1 MADRGAFERFHA
13 TARPRLWAW
22 LRRVAGDGAL
32 ADEVAQEA
40 FVRFLDRDGLAL
52 PEAER
57 RPYLYGIAWRV
68 LADARRHA
76 RRLAPLEEAPPAC
89 TPPADPEAARA
100 AEVLAAL
107 PERQRALLWLA
118 HVEGLSHKEIAA
130 ALGLSA
136 ASVRVLLHRA
146 RARAAALLGEE
157 DPP

>member
-1 MADRGAFERFHA
+1 MAERDGFERFHA
-13 TARPRLWAW
+13 AVRPRLWAW

-68 LADARRHA
+68 LADLRRHA
-76 RRLAPLEEAPPAC
+76 RRHSPLAEAPAETTAPAS
-89 TPPADPEAARA
+89 PEAARA
-100 AEVLAAL
+100 VEVLAAL

-130 ALGLSA
+130 ALGLSPG
-136 ASVRVLLHRA
+136 SVRVLLHRA
-146 RARAAALLGEE
+146 RARAAALLGGE